1 MKFRKEIFLDK
12 FFFYAMSV
20 VAFGFCLGF
29 FFPIM
34 FQISQLA
41 LFALILFVLV
51 DFILLF
57 SSKKTISIE
66 REVNDRLSN
75 SDKNIV
81 KLKLIN
87 HFPFRIR
94 FNILDEIPEQFQI
107 FDFKM
112 TGLLGSRKERTL
124 DYELTPN
131 ERGVYKF
138 GNTNV
143 FIQSPLHFLQR
154 KITLNTEKEIKV
166 YPSFLRLNQ
175 YSLNNF
181 RAHINELGGKKVRR
195 IGHSMEFEQ
204 IKNYV
209 RGDDIRTINWKS
221 TAKHQKLMV
230 NQYVDEKAQQI
241 YCAIDK
247 GRVMKMPF
255 NGMTLLDYSV
265 NASLVL
271 SNIVLQNQDR
281 AGIFTFS
288 GQLENLV
295 KAERRTNQLQKI
307 LETLYGVQTNFM
319 ESDFGKLYKTIK
331 HKITQRGLIVL
342 FTNFESMD
350 ALHRQLPYLQ
360 GINKSH
366 LLLVVFFK
374 NTELENFIAN
384 PSNNENAYEA
394 AIVEKFIYEKNQIV
408 LELNKYGI
416 QTLLTSPED
425 LNVNSINKYLE
436 IKSKGMI

>member
-29 FFPIM
+29 FFPVM
-34 FQISQLA
+34 FQVSQLA

-87 HFPFRIR
+87 HFPFRVR

-131 ERGVYKF
+131 ERGIYKF

-143 FIQSPLHFLQR
+143 FIQSPLRFLQR
-154 KITLNTEKEIKV
+154 KIILNTEKEIKV

-408 LELNKYGI
+408 LELNKHGI